1 MTASCV
7 NSPEPDNDRAA
18 SAQLPEES
26 STPHTLSD
34 TASPPQ
40 LSASQLSSAQ
50 LSDGQLS
57 DAQLSDAQMA
67 DEQLCDAQLSDTQLS
82 ASQLSPHHSTHHHQH
97 TGVKDSLLAYRQ
109 TESSRDDC
117 DGGHGDGMRLL
128 SRDSN
133 ASAYSAFSLQ
143 GLQSPP
149 LRLKSTD
156 TISSSSRTAAA
167 AAGGSGRIGSS
178 MLDSL
183 DPNLL
188 LHLSG
193 LQANQLEDLEN
204 VLLPH
209 LTVDPRVTSSSVAP
223 SPSLPAALVTVRASM
238 GGSDNLLEQMA
249 DAGDTAQTAPTV
261 EFVHSHVKDTA
272 SALY

>member
-1 MTASCV
+1 
-7 NSPEPDNDRAA
+7 
-18 SAQLPEES
+18 
-26 STPHTLSD
+26 
-34 TASPPQ
+34 
-40 LSASQLSSAQ
+40 
-50 LSDGQLS
+50 
-57 DAQLSDAQMA
+57 
-67 DEQLCDAQLSDTQLS
+67 
-82 ASQLSPHHSTHHHQH
+82 
-97 TGVKDSLLAYRQ
+97 
-109 TESSRDDC
+109 
-117 DGGHGDGMRLL
+117 
-128 SRDSN
+128 
-133 ASAYSAFSLQ
+133 
-143 GLQSPP
+143 
-149 LRLKSTD
+149 
-156 TISSSSRTAAA
+156 
-167 AAGGSGRIGSS
+167 